1 MKYIKMDAC
10 WYVLETKEKI
20 PFGEI
25 IVSLFNYWKNQ
36 MNEYEQNIYKLL
48 DDGYN
53 FKSKEMKEMEAENPF
68 ISENYD
74 IIYTFTSVIEIY
86 LIGHK
91 GKNIQKTFKIREN
104 SKLSSGEQILHH
116 KELLEKV
123 KNNGWDD
130 ISEDDDIS
138 IIDIFLLNEQATT
151 PPFMVS
157 SHLINYKWYP
167 AYEVYDNNQIYF
179 AMLDLQEVRNIN
191 GIDFAYCKYCDRL
204 YIKRNAKNKYC
215 SKCSNNYK
223 AINDKKRKSTPRGLH
238 QKVSNYLRN
247 SYKFTP
253 DEQANFNNE
262 SNYYWE
268 NIKGKTQQNIDGYL
282 DISSVQDYIQWLENK
297 HQEFKKM
304 AKTRK
309 KC

>member
-1 MKYIKMDAC
+1 MKYIKMNDY

-25 IVSLFNYWKNQ
+25 IISLFNYWKKQ
-36 MNEYEQNIYKLL
+36 MYEYEQKTYQLL

-53 FKSKEMKEMEAENPF
+53 FKSKEMKEMISENAF

-74 IIYTFTSVIEIY
+74 IIDTFTSVIDFY
-86 LIGHK
+86 LINHK
-91 GKNIQKTFKIREN
+91 GKNIQKTFNIRKN
-104 SKLSSGEQILHH
+104 SKLSSSEQILHH
-116 KELLEKV
+116 KELLEKI
-123 KNNGWDD
+123 KSNGWND
-130 ISEDDDIS
+130 ISEDNDIS
-138 IIDIFLLNEQATT
+138 IIDIFLLNEQATA

-167 AYEVYDNNQIYF
+167 AYEVNKNNQIYF
-179 AMLDLQEVRNIN
+179 AMLDLQEIRNTN

-204 YIKRNAKNKYC
+204 YIKRNAKIKYC
-215 SKCSNNYK
+215 SECSNNYK
-223 AINDKKRKSTPRGLH
+223 AINDQKRKSTPRGLH
-238 QKVSNYLRN
+238 QKVLNYLRN
-247 SYKFTP
+247 SYKFTA
-253 DEQANFNNE
+253 DEQASFSNE

-268 NIKGKTQQNIDGYL
+268 IIKGKTPQSIDGYL